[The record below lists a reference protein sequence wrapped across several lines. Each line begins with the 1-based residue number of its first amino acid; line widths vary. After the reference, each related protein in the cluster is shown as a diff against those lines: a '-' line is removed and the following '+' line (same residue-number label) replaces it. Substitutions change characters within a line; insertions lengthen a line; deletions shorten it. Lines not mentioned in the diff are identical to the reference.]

1 MNKLPA
7 GKKTVGSHII
17 FKEKLNEHG
26 NCIKFK
32 INIVAKGF
40 SQVSSKDFSETF
52 SSVAKFIILQMF
64 LALAAYL
71 DFEIY

>member
-1 MNKLPA
+1 MNELPA
-7 GKKTVGSHII
+7 GKKAVGSHII

-32 INIVAKGF
+32 TYIVAKGF
-40 SQVSSKDFSETF
+40 SQVFGKNSSETF
-52 SSVAKFIILQMF
+52 SSVAKFTILQIF
-64 LALAAYL
+64 LVIAAYL